1 MGLEVRSVELTAEA
15 KSLREWHAKGGNRA
29 MRRQAERAKKR

>member
-15 KSLREWHAKGGNRA
+15 KSLREWHAKGGNRS
-29 MRRQAERAKKR
+29 MRRQAAKAKRP